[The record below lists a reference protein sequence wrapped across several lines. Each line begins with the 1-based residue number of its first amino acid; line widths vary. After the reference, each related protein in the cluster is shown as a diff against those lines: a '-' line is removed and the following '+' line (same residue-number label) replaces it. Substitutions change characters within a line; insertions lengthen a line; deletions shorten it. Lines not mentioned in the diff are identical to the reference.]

1 MSRRIAISL
10 VMLAIALTSQA
21 QMKMFRLEKDSIPL
35 FRGFSVSFD
44 LVGPAM
50 LMLSDHGE
58 YEGALRINLHDQWF
72 PIFEAGIGKAN
83 H

>member
-1 MSRRIAISL
+1 
-10 VMLAIALTSQA
+10 MLAMALTSQA
-21 QMKMFRLEKDSIPL
+21 QLKMFRMEKDSIPF

-58 YEGALRINLHDQWF
+58 YEAALRINLHDHRL
-72 PIFEAGIGKAN
+72 PGSESGVHKIRL
-83 H
+83 